1 MSQPKLAT
9 NMLTVV
15 VILFA
20 LGVSTAVDPRYAS
33 VFYDAKSNKLYIE
46 EDYLEGAVAWGKF
59 SNQVNKTG
67 YVLYFAHETQ
77 MRIK

>member
-59 SNQVNKTG
+59 SNQINETG
-67 YVLYFAHETQ
+67 YALYFGH
-77 MRIK
+77 